1 MSYSDANDYFEGGA
15 MGFDRSS
22 HLVDDGY
29 EDEDNLTDLEIKDKV
44 EIYHMMDQAGLLI
57 FHHPAAK
64 TMLDKLHHYYTAPKC
79 PDCKHPQPGH
89 AYACIHAKKCSS
101 CRARI
106 DMPPVEHY
114 AHCQGHQE
122 PRRQQQNQRQ
132 HSGQR
137 QDQRRQH
144 TQHQNQQPQRQNQQP
159 QKPKQKVPDLTA
171 DFPALT
177 RN

>member
-15 MGFDRSS
+15 TGFGRSC

-44 EIYHMMDQAGLLI
+44 EVYHMMDQAGLLI

-64 TMLDKLHHYYTAPKC
+64 TMLNKLHHYYTAPKC

-106 DMPPVEHY
+106 DMPDVEHY

-122 PRRQQQNQRQ
+122 QQRGQQRQ
-132 HSGQR
+132 R
-137 QDQRRQH
+137 QGHARTMDNDN
-144 TQHQNQQPQRQNQQP
+144 TQVSSDNTLVSDN
-159 QKPKQKVPDLTA
+159 
-171 DFPALT
+171 
-177 RN
+177 RNLNKKFLI